1 MRALDK
7 KQQEERLIEEARR
20 KRDQKVG
27 SARHST
33 WSPSFFKSENSDC
46 VYHRWWNLIWSKQE
60 RYEKRIDEE
69 KSLCVSLSSMGILLC
84 WEVSRQRNFSRRSC
98 SVSAQQISDRRRSK
112 TRRSAGRCIGAR
124 IGGRRLCFFLIWSN
138 LFSNFWLIVGKLW
151 KTRSRQYRS
160 RFLKVNTKYSFE

>member
-46 VYHRWWNLIWSKQE
+46 I
-60 RYEKRIDEE
+60 IGEE
-69 KSLCVSLSSMGILLC
+69 ILSD
-84 WEVSRQRNFSRRSC
+84 RSRRDMKSELVNKRVC
-98 SVSAQQISDRRRSK
+98 VCLFLRWESYCVGRSPGK
-112 TRRSAGRCIGAR
+112 E
-124 IGGRRLCFFLIWSN
+124 FL
-138 LFSNFWLIVGKLW
+138 VDA
-151 KTRSRQYRS
+151 
-160 RFLKVNTKYSFE
+160 VAP